1 MGLNFR
7 KSFKIGPARVNLSK
21 SGVGYSVGAGGLRYT
36 KKSGGKKKADNGC
49 LASCLKGMF
58 WLFIATV
65 AIYLVSTYWK
75 WLLVLVAVAAVAF
88 IAYWIHVQR
97 RVQSIDST
105 EAEQLESTAPVPDSD
120 TK

>member
-1 MGLNFR
+1 MGFNFR

-36 KKSGGKKKADNGC
+36 KKAGGKKKADSGC
-49 LASCLKGMF
+49 LVSCLKGMF

-75 WLLVLVAVAAVAF
+75 WLLALVAVAAVAF
-88 IAYWIHVQR
+88 VAYQFYIQR
-97 RVQSIDST
+97 KISSARSIK
-105 EAEQLESTAPVPDSD
+105 AEQQEDALTALDSD
-120 TK
+120 KE